1 MIHGYVLL
9 KTKLSGKNI
18 LMVKLRGKPMKVKTI
33 LSLLFFTVF
42 ISITGCQNNTEE
54 TNKIISFE
62 KPLHVWN
69 ESSKEWLKPNSTIS
83 IEGKYIVDRL
93 VLKVK
98 IFDKE
103 ELDDYGDRQQIIKNQ
118 LYYGNF
124 RDKDG
129 FNLFK
134 FPIQVQNH
142 STVMTFTPFKLVYHY
157 EQKEIKISHEE
168 FKLIDNFFITSQMI
182 TVW

>member
-1 MIHGYVLL
+1 MSKLGHYLMIRK
-9 KTKLSGKNI
+9 KT
-18 LMVKLRGKPMKVKTI
+18 
-33 LSLLFFTVF
+33 LSLCFFTVF
-42 ISITGCQNNTEE
+42 ISISGCQNNTEE

-62 KPLHVWN
+62 KPIMIWN
-69 ESSKEWLKPNSTIS
+69 ESVKEWLKPNSTIS

-103 ELDDYGDRQQIIKNQ
+103 KLENFGDRQQIIKDQ
-118 LYYGNF
+118 LYFGNF

-134 FPIQVQNH
+134 FPLLVQKH
-142 STVMTFTPFKLVYHY
+142 SSLLSVKPVKLIYHS
-157 EQKEIKISHEE
+157 EQIEIKISHEE
-168 FKLIDNFFITSQMI
+168 FKLIDNFFITSDKI
-182 TVW
+182 IGFW